1 MRIIES
7 NLENASSKSIADIA
21 LLQDL
26 CVNQKILC
34 TWENISENDLSKV
47 ADFLDH
53 FDTAIKVSESSIDFI
68 LPLIALKPFMQECEK
83 AWYEDQELLASL
95 RSLLKQKAIVWNA
108 GRFCFDTLDKPIVY
122 AILNITPD
130 SFYDGGKYQSE
141 DEINS
146 HIKEI
151 VEAGADVIEV
161 GGQTTKPG
169 GYLEITPE
177 EEISRVIPAI
187 KYIHK
192 NYPQIAVAVDTYKLP
207 VMEAAIEAGVDII
220 NDVRAFDSPEKVK
233 LMADSNVGLVTMH
246 SNRDTEYDNLTKVMC
261 QFFSDNLKMLVDG
274 GVDLN
279 RIILDQG
286 IGYAKVADGEQDYAM
301 MRNINQLHRFGRP
314 ILVAI
319 SRKGFGKKLFNLDK
333 EDRLPV
339 TLVAETAMFMA
350 GGRVIR
356 AHDIAETKQLVEM
369 IDVINRNYW
378 FK

>member
-1 MRIIES
+1 MNITKER
-7 NLENASSKSIADIA
+7 DITGTSLA
-21 LLQDL
+21 EKVLLDQ
-26 CVNQKILC
+26 VQKEQKLVLN
-34 TWENISENDLSKV
+34 WNNVPSDYMQKV
-47 ADFLDH
+47 IDFIDH
-53 FDTAIKVSESSIDFI
+53 FDTSYEVKESSVQFL
-68 LPLIALKPFMQECEK
+68 LPLIAIKPFINACEK
-83 AWYEDQELLASL
+83 TWNNDSNLLESINSIA
-95 RSLLKQKAIVWNA
+95 RENTIIWKA
-108 GRFCFDTLDKPIVY
+108 GRFCFDTIDKPIVY

-130 SFYDGGKYQSE
+130 SFYDGGRYQTE
-141 DEINS
+141 EQIKKHVEEIIN
-146 HIKEI
+146 
-151 VEAGADVIEV
+151 AGADVIEV

-169 GYLEITPE
+169 GYVEITPE
-177 EEISRVIPAI
+177 EEISRVIPTI
-187 KYIHK
+187 RYIHD
-192 NYPQIAVAVDTYKLP
+192 NYPQIAVAVDTYKIP
-207 VMEAAIEAGVDII
+207 VMKAAIEAGVDIV
-220 NDVRAFDSPEKVK
+220 NDVRAFEDPEKVK
-233 LMADSNVGLVTMH
+233 LMAESNVGLVTMH

-261 QFFSDNLKMLVDG
+261 EFFTNNLRMLIDG
-274 GVDLN
+274 GIDKD

-301 MRNINQLHRFGRP
+301 MRNINQLNRFGRP

-356 AHDIAETKQLVEM
+356 AHDIAETKQLVDM

>member
-1 MRIIES
+1 MNITKER
-7 NLENASSKSIADIA
+7 DITGTSLA
-21 LLQDL
+21 EKVLLDQ
-26 CVNQKILC
+26 VQKEQKLVLN
-34 TWENISENDLSKV
+34 WNNIPSDYMQKV
-47 ADFLDH
+47 IDFIDH
-53 FDTAIKVSESSIDFI
+53 FDTSYEVKESSIQFL
-68 LPLIALKPFMQECEK
+68 LPLIAIKPFISACEK
-83 AWYEDQELLASL
+83 TWSNDSNLLESINSIA
-95 RSLLKQKAIVWNA
+95 RENTIIWKA
-108 GRFCFDTLDKPIVY
+108 GRFRFDTIDKPIVY

-130 SFYDGGKYQSE
+130 SFYDGGRYQTE
-141 DEINS
+141 EQ
-146 HIKEI
+146 IKKHVEEI
-151 VEAGADVIEV
+151 VNAGADVIEV

-169 GYLEITPE
+169 GYVEITPE
-177 EEISRVIPAI
+177 EEISRVIPTI
-187 KYIHK
+187 RYIHD
-192 NYPQIAVAVDTYKLP
+192 NYPQVAVAVDTYKIP
-207 VMEAAIEAGVDII
+207 VMKAAIEAGVDIV
-220 NDVRAFDSPEKVK
+220 NDVRAFEDPEKVK
-233 LMADSNVGLVTMH
+233 LMAESNVGLVTMH

-261 QFFSDNLKMLVDG
+261 EFFTNNLRMLIDG
-274 GVDLN
+274 GIDKD

-301 MRNINQLHRFGRP
+301 MRNINQLNRFGRP

-356 AHDIAETKQLVEM
+356 AHDIAETKQLVDM

>member
-1 MRIIES
+1 MNITKER
-7 NLENASSKSIADIA
+7 DITGTSLA
-21 LLQDL
+21 EKVLLDQ
-26 CVNQKILC
+26 VQKEQKLVLN
-34 TWENISENDLSKV
+34 WNDIPSDCMQKV
-47 ADFLDH
+47 IDFIDH
-53 FDTAIKVSESSIDFI
+53 FDTSYEVKESSVQFL
-68 LPLIALKPFMQECEK
+68 LPLIAIKPFINACEK
-83 AWYEDQELLASL
+83 TWNNDSNLLESINSVA
-95 RSLLKQKAIVWNA
+95 RENTIIWKA
-108 GRFCFDTLDKPIVY
+108 GRFRFDTIDKPIVY

-130 SFYDGGKYQSE
+130 SFYDGGRYQTE
-141 DEINS
+141 EQ
-146 HIKEI
+146 IKKHVEEI
-151 VEAGADVIEV
+151 VNAGADVIEV

-169 GYLEITPE
+169 GYVEITPE
-177 EEISRVIPAI
+177 EEISRVIPTI
-187 KYIHK
+187 RYIHD
-192 NYPQIAVAVDTYKLP
+192 NYPQIAVAVDTYKIP
-207 VMEAAIEAGVDII
+207 VMKAAIEAGVDIV
-220 NDVRAFDSPEKVK
+220 NDVRAFEDPEKVK
-233 LMADSNVGLVTMH
+233 LIAESNVGLVTMH

-261 QFFSDNLKMLVDG
+261 EFFTNNLRMLIDG
-274 GVDLN
+274 GIDKD

-301 MRNINQLHRFGRP
+301 MRNINQLNRFGRP

-356 AHDIAETKQLVEM
+356 AHDIAETKQLVDM

>member
-1 MRIIES
+1 MNITKER
-7 NLENASSKSIADIA
+7 DITGTSLA
-21 LLQDL
+21 EKVLLDQ
-26 CVNQKILC
+26 VQKEQKLVLN
-34 TWENISENDLSKV
+34 WNNIPSDYMQKV
-47 ADFLDH
+47 IDFIDH
-53 FDTAIKVSESSIDFI
+53 FDTSYEVKESSIQFL
-68 LPLIALKPFMQECEK
+68 LPLIAIKPFISACEK
-83 AWYEDQELLASL
+83 TWNNDSNLLESINSVA
-95 RSLLKQKAIVWNA
+95 RENTIIWKA
-108 GRFCFDTLDKPIVY
+108 GRFCFDTIDKPIVY

-130 SFYDGGKYQSE
+130 SFYDGGRYQTE
-141 DEINS
+141 EQ
-146 HIKEI
+146 IKKHVEEI
-151 VEAGADVIEV
+151 VNAGADVIEV

-169 GYLEITPE
+169 GYVEITPE
-177 EEISRVIPAI
+177 EEISRVIPTI
-187 KYIHK
+187 RYIHD
-192 NYPQIAVAVDTYKLP
+192 NYPQIAVAVDTYKIP
-207 VMEAAIEAGVDII
+207 VMKAAIEAGVDIV
-220 NDVRAFDSPEKVK
+220 NDVRAFEDPEKVK
-233 LMADSNVGLVTMH
+233 LMAESNVGLVTMH

-261 QFFSDNLKMLVDG
+261 EFFTNNLRMLIDG
-274 GVDLN
+274 GIDKD

-301 MRNINQLHRFGRP
+301 MRNINQLNRFGRP

-356 AHDIAETKQLVEM
+356 AHDIAETKQLVDM

>member
-1 MRIIES
+1 MNITKER
-7 NLENASSKSIADIA
+7 DITGTSLA
-21 LLQDL
+21 EKVLLDQ
-26 CVNQKILC
+26 VQKEQKLVLN
-34 TWENISENDLSKV
+34 WNNIPSDYMQKV
-47 ADFLDH
+47 IDFIDH
-53 FDTAIKVSESSIDFI
+53 FDTSYEVKESSIQFL
-68 LPLIALKPFMQECEK
+68 LPLIAVKPFINACEK
-83 AWYEDQELLASL
+83 TWNNDSNLLESINSIA
-95 RSLLKQKAIVWNA
+95 RENTIIWKA
-108 GRFCFDTLDKPIVY
+108 GRFRFDTIDKPIVY

-130 SFYDGGKYQSE
+130 SFYDGGRYQTE
-141 DEINS
+141 EQ
-146 HIKEI
+146 IKKHVEEI
-151 VEAGADVIEV
+151 VNAGADVIEV

-169 GYLEITPE
+169 GYVEITPE
-177 EEISRVIPAI
+177 EEISRVIPTI
-187 KYIHK
+187 RYIHD
-192 NYPQIAVAVDTYKLP
+192 NYPQIAVAVDTYKIP
-207 VMEAAIEAGVDII
+207 VMKAAIEAGVDIV
-220 NDVRAFDSPEKVK
+220 NDVRAFEDPEKVK
-233 LMADSNVGLVTMH
+233 LMAESNVGLVTMH

-261 QFFSDNLKMLVDG
+261 EFFTNNLRMLIDG
-274 GVDLN
+274 GIDKD

-301 MRNINQLHRFGRP
+301 MRNINQLNRFGRP

-356 AHDIAETKQLVEM
+356 AHDIAETKQLVDM

>member
-1 MRIIES
+1 MNITKER
-7 NLENASSKSIADIA
+7 DITGTSLA
-21 LLQDL
+21 EKVLLDQ
-26 CVNQKILC
+26 VQKEQKLVLN
-34 TWENISENDLSKV
+34 WNNIPSDYMQKV
-47 ADFLDH
+47 IDFIDH
-53 FDTAIKVSESSIDFI
+53 FDTSYEVKESSIQFL
-68 LPLIALKPFMQECEK
+68 LPLIAIKPFISACEK
-83 AWYEDQELLASL
+83 TWNNDSNLLESINSIA
-95 RSLLKQKAIVWNA
+95 RENTIIWKA
-108 GRFCFDTLDKPIVY
+108 GRFCFDTIDKPIVY

-130 SFYDGGKYQSE
+130 SFYDGGRYQTE
-141 DEINS
+141 EQ
-146 HIKEI
+146 IKKHVEEI
-151 VEAGADVIEV
+151 VNAGADVIEV

-169 GYLEITPE
+169 GYVEITPE
-177 EEISRVIPAI
+177 EEISRVIPTI
-187 KYIHK
+187 RYIHD
-192 NYPQIAVAVDTYKLP
+192 NYPQIAVAVDTYKIP
-207 VMEAAIEAGVDII
+207 VMKAAIEAGVDIV
-220 NDVRAFDSPEKVK
+220 NDVRAFEDPEKVK
-233 LMADSNVGLVTMH
+233 LMAESNVGLVTMH

-261 QFFSDNLKMLVDG
+261 EFFTNNLRMLIDG
-274 GVDLN
+274 GIDKD

-301 MRNINQLHRFGRP
+301 MRNINQLNRFGRP

-356 AHDIAETKQLVEM
+356 AHDIAETKQLVDM

>member
-1 MRIIES
+1 MNITKER
-7 NLENASSKSIADIA
+7 DITGTSLA
-21 LLQDL
+21 EKVLLDQ
-26 CVNQKILC
+26 VQKEQKLVLN
-34 TWENISENDLSKV
+34 WNNIPSDYMQKV
-47 ADFLDH
+47 IDFIDH
-53 FDTAIKVSESSIDFI
+53 FDTSYEVKESSIQFL
-68 LPLIALKPFMQECEK
+68 LPLIAIKPFISACEK
-83 AWYEDQELLASL
+83 TWNNDSNLLESINSIA
-95 RSLLKQKAIVWNA
+95 RENTIIWKA
-108 GRFCFDTLDKPIVY
+108 GRFCFDTIDKPIVY

-130 SFYDGGKYQSE
+130 SFYDGGRYKTEEQ
-141 DEINS
+141 
-146 HIKEI
+146 IKKHVEEI
-151 VEAGADVIEV
+151 VNAGADVIEV

-169 GYLEITPE
+169 GYVEITPE
-177 EEISRVIPAI
+177 EEISRVIPTI
-187 KYIHK
+187 RYIHD
-192 NYPQIAVAVDTYKLP
+192 NYPQIAVAVDTYKIP
-207 VMEAAIEAGVDII
+207 VMKAAIEAGVDIV
-220 NDVRAFDSPEKVK
+220 NDVRAFEDPEKVK
-233 LMADSNVGLVTMH
+233 LMAESNVGLVTMH

-261 QFFSDNLKMLVDG
+261 EFFTNNLRMLIDG
-274 GVDLN
+274 GIDKD

-301 MRNINQLHRFGRP
+301 MRNINQLNRFGRP

-356 AHDIAETKQLVEM
+356 AHDIAETKQLVDM

>member
-1 MRIIES
+1 MNITKER
-7 NLENASSKSIADIA
+7 DITGTSLA
-21 LLQDL
+21 EKVLLDQ
-26 CVNQKILC
+26 VQKEQKLVLN
-34 TWENISENDLSKV
+34 WNDIPSDCIQKV
-47 ADFLDH
+47 IDFIDH
-53 FDTAIKVSESSIDFI
+53 FDTSYEVKESSVQFL
-68 LPLIALKPFMQECEK
+68 LPLIAIKPFINACEK
-83 AWYEDQELLASL
+83 TWNNDSNLLESINSVA
-95 RSLLKQKAIVWNA
+95 RENTIIWKA
-108 GRFCFDTLDKPIVY
+108 GRFCFDTIDKPIVY

-130 SFYDGGKYQSE
+130 SFYDGGRYQTE
-141 DEINS
+141 EQ
-146 HIKEI
+146 IKKHVEEI
-151 VEAGADVIEV
+151 VNAGADVIEV

-169 GYLEITPE
+169 GYVEITPE
-177 EEISRVIPAI
+177 EEISRVIPTI
-187 KYIHK
+187 RYIHD
-192 NYPQIAVAVDTYKLP
+192 NYPQVAVAVDTYKIP
-207 VMEAAIEAGVDII
+207 VMKAAIEAGVDIV
-220 NDVRAFDSPEKVK
+220 NDVRAFEDPEKVK
-233 LMADSNVGLVTMH
+233 LMAESNVGLVTMH

-261 QFFSDNLKMLVDG
+261 EFFTNNLRMLIDG
-274 GVDLN
+274 GIDKD

-301 MRNINQLHRFGRP
+301 MRNINQLNRFGRP

-356 AHDIAETKQLVEM
+356 AHDIAETKQLVDM

>member
-1 MRIIES
+1 MNITKER
-7 NLENASSKSIADIA
+7 DITGTSLA
-21 LLQDL
+21 EKVLLDQ
-26 CVNQKILC
+26 VQKEQKLVLN
-34 TWENISENDLSKV
+34 WNNIPSDYMQKV
-47 ADFLDH
+47 IDFIDH
-53 FDTAIKVSESSIDFI
+53 FDTSYEVKESSIQFL
-68 LPLIALKPFMQECEK
+68 LPLIAIKPFISACEK
-83 AWYEDQELLASL
+83 TWNNDSNLLESINSIA
-95 RSLLKQKAIVWNA
+95 RENTIIWKA
-108 GRFCFDTLDKPIVY
+108 GRFCFDTIDKPIVY

-130 SFYDGGKYQSE
+130 SFYDGGRYQTE
-141 DEINS
+141 EQ
-146 HIKEI
+146 IKKHVEEI
-151 VEAGADVIEV
+151 VNAGADVIEV

-169 GYLEITPE
+169 GYVEITPE
-177 EEISRVIPAI
+177 EEISRVIPTI
-187 KYIHK
+187 RYIHD
-192 NYPQIAVAVDTYKLP
+192 NYPQVAVAVDTYKIP
-207 VMEAAIEAGVDII
+207 VMKAAIEAGVDIV
-220 NDVRAFDSPEKVK
+220 NDVRAFEDPEKVK
-233 LMADSNVGLVTMH
+233 LMAESNVGLVTMH

-261 QFFSDNLKMLVDG
+261 EFFTNNLRMLIDG
-274 GVDLN
+274 GIDKD

-301 MRNINQLHRFGRP
+301 MRNINQLNRFGRP

-356 AHDIAETKQLVEM
+356 AHDIAETKQLVDM

>member
-1 MRIIES
+1 MNITKER
-7 NLENASSKSIADIA
+7 DITGTSLA
-21 LLQDL
+21 EKVLLDQ
-26 CVNQKILC
+26 VQKEQKLVLN
-34 TWENISENDLSKV
+34 WNNIPSDYMQKV
-47 ADFLDH
+47 IDFIDH
-53 FDTAIKVSESSIDFI
+53 FDTSYEVKESSIQFL
-68 LPLIALKPFMQECEK
+68 LPLIAIKPFISACEK
-83 AWYEDQELLASL
+83 TWNNDSNLLESINSIA
-95 RSLLKQKAIVWNA
+95 RENTIIWKA
-108 GRFCFDTLDKPIVY
+108 GRFCFDTIDKPIVY

-130 SFYDGGKYQSE
+130 SFYDGGRYQTE
-141 DEINS
+141 EQ
-146 HIKEI
+146 IKKHVEEI
-151 VEAGADVIEV
+151 VNAGADVIEV

-169 GYLEITPE
+169 GYVEITPE
-177 EEISRVIPAI
+177 EEISRVIPTI
-187 KYIHK
+187 RYIHD
-192 NYPQIAVAVDTYKLP
+192 NYPQIAVAVDTYKIP
-207 VMEAAIEAGVDII
+207 VMKAAIEAGVDIV
-220 NDVRAFDSPEKVK
+220 NDVRAFEDPEKVK
-233 LMADSNVGLVTMH
+233 LIAESNVGLVTMH

-261 QFFSDNLKMLVDG
+261 EFFTNNLRMLIDG
-274 GVDLN
+274 GIDKD

-301 MRNINQLHRFGRP
+301 MRNINQLNRFGRP

-356 AHDIAETKQLVEM
+356 AHDIAETKQLVDM

>member
-1 MRIIES
+1 MNITKER
-7 NLENASSKSIADIA
+7 DITGTSLA
-21 LLQDL
+21 EKVLLDQ
-26 CVNQKILC
+26 VQKEQKLVLN
-34 TWENISENDLSKV
+34 WNNIPSDYMQKV
-47 ADFLDH
+47 IDFIDH
-53 FDTAIKVSESSIDFI
+53 FDTSYEVKESSIQFL
-68 LPLIALKPFMQECEK
+68 LPLIAIKPFISACEK
-83 AWYEDQELLASL
+83 TWNNDSNLLESINSIA
-95 RSLLKQKAIVWNA
+95 RENTIIWKA
-108 GRFCFDTLDKPIVY
+108 GRFCFDTIDKPIVY

-130 SFYDGGKYQSE
+130 SFYDGGRYQTE
-141 DEINS
+141 EQ
-146 HIKEI
+146 IKKHVEEI
-151 VEAGADVIEV
+151 VNAGADVIEV

-169 GYLEITPE
+169 GYVEITPE
-177 EEISRVIPAI
+177 EEISRVIPTI
-187 KYIHK
+187 RYIHD
-192 NYPQIAVAVDTYKLP
+192 NYPQVAVAVDTYKIP
-207 VMEAAIEAGVDII
+207 VMKVAIEAGVDIV
-220 NDVRAFDSPEKVK
+220 NDVRAFEDPEKVK
-233 LMADSNVGLVTMH
+233 LMAESNVGLVTMH

-261 QFFSDNLKMLVDG
+261 EFFTNNLRMLIDG
-274 GVDLN
+274 GIDKD

-301 MRNINQLHRFGRP
+301 MRNINQLNRFGRP

-356 AHDIAETKQLVEM
+356 AHDIAETKQLVDM

>member
-1 MRIIES
+1 MNITKER
-7 NLENASSKSIADIA
+7 DITGTSLA
-21 LLQDL
+21 EKVLLDQ
-26 CVNQKILC
+26 VQKEQKLVLN
-34 TWENISENDLSKV
+34 WNNIPSDYMQKV
-47 ADFLDH
+47 IDFIDH
-53 FDTAIKVSESSIDFI
+53 FDTSYEVKESSVQFL
-68 LPLIALKPFMQECEK
+68 LPLIAIKPFINACEK
-83 AWYEDQELLASL
+83 TWNNDSNLLESINSVA
-95 RSLLKQKAIVWNA
+95 RENTIIWKA
-108 GRFCFDTLDKPIVY
+108 GRFRFDTIDKPIVY

-130 SFYDGGKYQSE
+130 SFYDGGRYQTE
-141 DEINS
+141 EQ
-146 HIKEI
+146 IKKHVEEI
-151 VEAGADVIEV
+151 VNAGADVIEV

-169 GYLEITPE
+169 GYVEITPE
-177 EEISRVIPAI
+177 EEISRVIPTI
-187 KYIHK
+187 RYIHD
-192 NYPQIAVAVDTYKLP
+192 NYPQIAVAVDTYKIP
-207 VMEAAIEAGVDII
+207 VMKAAIEAGVDIV
-220 NDVRAFDSPEKVK
+220 NDVRAFEDPEKVK
-233 LMADSNVGLVTMH
+233 LMAESNVGLVTMH

-261 QFFSDNLKMLVDG
+261 EFFTNNLRMLIDG
-274 GVDLN
+274 GIDKD

-301 MRNINQLHRFGRP
+301 MRNINQLNRFGRP

-356 AHDIAETKQLVEM
+356 AHDIAETKQLVDM

>member
-1 MRIIES
+1 MNITKER
-7 NLENASSKSIADIA
+7 DITGTSLA
-21 LLQDL
+21 EKVLLDQ
-26 CVNQKILC
+26 VQKEQKLVLN
-34 TWENISENDLSKV
+34 WNDIPSDCIQKV
-47 ADFLDH
+47 IDFIDH
-53 FDTAIKVSESSIDFI
+53 FDTSYEVKESSVQFL
-68 LPLIALKPFMQECEK
+68 LPLIAIKPFISACEK
-83 AWYEDQELLASL
+83 TWNNDSNLLESINSVA
-95 RSLLKQKAIVWNA
+95 RENTIIWKA
-108 GRFCFDTLDKPIVY
+108 GRFCFDTIDKPIVY

-130 SFYDGGKYQSE
+130 SFYDGGRYQTE
-141 DEINS
+141 EQ
-146 HIKEI
+146 IKKHVEEI
-151 VEAGADVIEV
+151 VNAGADVIEV

-169 GYLEITPE
+169 GYVEITPE
-177 EEISRVIPAI
+177 EEISRVIPTI
-187 KYIHK
+187 RYIHD
-192 NYPQIAVAVDTYKLP
+192 NYPQVAVAVDTYKIP
-207 VMEAAIEAGVDII
+207 VMKAAIEAGVDIV
-220 NDVRAFDSPEKVK
+220 NDVRAFEDTEKVK
-233 LMADSNVGLVTMH
+233 LMAESNVGLVTMH

-261 QFFSDNLKMLVDG
+261 EFFTNNLRMLIDG
-274 GVDLN
+274 GIDKD

-301 MRNINQLHRFGRP
+301 MRNINQLNRFGRP

-356 AHDIAETKQLVEM
+356 AHDIAETKQLVDM

>member
-1 MRIIES
+1 MNITKER
-7 NLENASSKSIADIA
+7 DITGTSLA
-21 LLQDL
+21 EKVLLDQ
-26 CVNQKILC
+26 VQKEQKLVLN
-34 TWENISENDLSKV
+34 WNDIPSDCMQKV
-47 ADFLDH
+47 IDFIDH
-53 FDTAIKVSESSIDFI
+53 FDTSYEVKESSVQFL
-68 LPLIALKPFMQECEK
+68 LPLIAIKPFINACEK
-83 AWYEDQELLASL
+83 TWNNDSNLLESINSVE
-95 RSLLKQKAIVWNA
+95 RENTIIWKA
-108 GRFCFDTLDKPIVY
+108 GRFCFDTIDKPIVY

-130 SFYDGGKYQSE
+130 SFYDGGRYQTE
-141 DEINS
+141 EQ
-146 HIKEI
+146 IKKHVEEI
-151 VEAGADVIEV
+151 VNAGADVIEV

-169 GYLEITPE
+169 GYVEITPE
-177 EEISRVIPAI
+177 EEISRVIPTI
-187 KYIHK
+187 RYIHD
-192 NYPQIAVAVDTYKLP
+192 NYPQVAVAVDTYKIP
-207 VMEAAIEAGVDII
+207 VMKAAIEAGVDIV
-220 NDVRAFDSPEKVK
+220 NDVRAFEDPEKVK
-233 LMADSNVGLVTMH
+233 LMAESNVGLVTMH

-261 QFFSDNLKMLVDG
+261 EFFTNNLRMLIDG
-274 GVDLN
+274 GIDKD

-301 MRNINQLHRFGRP
+301 MRNINQLNRFGRP

-356 AHDIAETKQLVEM
+356 AHDIAETKQLVDM